1 MKSLT
6 CQGCFTQMP
15 TSFVEGDECDMCG
28 STDVI
33 ENVVVSRSE
42 QAHQAENNYEAYH
55 ILFADEYVPA
65 VSYDAEFQPQLDG
78 PYVFDAEAWTFETHS
93 SARGD
98 HTNLRQNDLMLPA
111 LRVISL
117 AGRALGNQEIIDIL
131 VKHAVVPARAKA
143 ETKVQLGWAL
153 HYLLNAKLI
162 AYRGESVYGCTEH
175 GLTILD
181 LDEAEARAKLQV
193 IYDRLYWCREDRFG
207 EKVA

>member
-28 STDVI
+28 STNVI

-42 QAHQAENNYEAYH
+42 QAHQADNNYEAYH
-55 ILFADEYVPA
+55 TLFADEYVPA

-78 PYVFDAEAWTFETHS
+78 PYVFDAEAWTFETNS
-93 SARGD
+93 GARGD

-111 LRVISL
+111 LRVLSS
-117 AGRALGNQEIIDIL
+117 AGRALGLSDVTDRL
-131 VKHAVVPARAKA
+131 VKSGLVPAKAKA
-143 ETKVQLGWAL
+143 ETKVQLGWAI

-207 EKVA
+207 DKVA

>member
-6 CQGCFTQMP
+6 CQSCFTQMP
-15 TSFVEGDECDMCG
+15 TSFVEGDECDICQKV
-28 STDVI
+28 TDVI

-55 ILFADEYVPA
+55 TLFADEYVPA
-65 VSYDAEFQPQLDG
+65 VSYDAEFQPDLDG
-78 PYVFDAEAWTFETHS
+78 PYVFDAEAWTFETNS

-98 HTNLRQNDLMLPA
+98 HTNLRDNDLMLPV
-111 LRVISL
+111 LRVLSSS
-117 AGRALGNQEIIDIL
+117 GRALGNQEITDTL
-131 VKHAVVPARAKA
+131 VKSGLIPARAKA
-143 ETKVQLGWAL
+143 ESKVQIGFTI

-181 LDEAEARAKLQV
+181 LDEGEARAKLQV
-193 IYDRLYWCREDRFG
+193 VYDRLYRCRWDRFG
-207 EKVA
+207 KVA